1 MFQFSAHSPVRKV
14 HPGDGRFINCGN
26 FQVLWN
32 TNSNYWT
39 KKKSE
44 KQLATAT
51 RTVFKSSFLS
61 LNKVLQKYLEMILLT
76 K

>member
-39 KKKSE
+39 KKNLKSNWQQQQE
-44 KQLATAT
+44 PY
-51 RTVFKSSFLS
+51 LS
-61 LNKVLQKYLEMILLT
+61 PVSYR
-76 K
+76 